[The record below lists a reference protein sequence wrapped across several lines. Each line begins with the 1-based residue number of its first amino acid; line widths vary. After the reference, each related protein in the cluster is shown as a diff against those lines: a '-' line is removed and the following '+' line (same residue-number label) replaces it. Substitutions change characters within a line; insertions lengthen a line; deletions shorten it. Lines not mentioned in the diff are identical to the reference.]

1 MSRSGRTILQ
11 IGAILHLPGGATIEP
26 PDMSVEIVRWTRVC
40 WMRIR
45 QYLHDLSPKTRMVKA
60 EAIKAL
66 LYVCSTLTLRQEHY
80 SQLRIVHHRGLV
92 RIIGAQRKK
101 PDHRMTLYNRAL
113 EISECESIETAF
125 AREAFCGQGRL
136 FE

>member
-1 MSRSGRTILQ
+1 
-11 IGAILHLPGGATIEP
+11 
-26 PDMSVEIVRWTRVC
+26 
-40 WMRIR
+40 MRIR
-45 QYLHDLSPKTRMVKA
+45 QYLHKLSPKTRMVKA
-60 EAIKAL
+60 EVIKAL

-80 SQLRIVHHRGLV
+80 SQLRTVHHRGLL

-113 EISECESIETAF
+113 EISECESIETVF
-125 AREAFCGQGRL
+125 AREVFCGQGRL